1 MVLPF
6 AARPIAGT
14 LARGLAKKLLAYD
27 VDRSRSRN
35 ADSYFTGESR
45 RQQAHLNLVTDHYC
59 LTRATSQ
66 DEH

>member
-14 LARGLAKKLLAYD
+14 LARGLAKKLLAHN
-27 VDRSRSRN
+27 VDRFRCRN
-35 ADSYFTGESR
+35 ADSYLTRESR
-45 RQQAHLNLVTDHYC
+45 RQQAQLDLIADHQR